1 MISGMIIVIKSIY
14 VVIYIIIASII
25 SLPLYLF
32 VCIVGLFSKKK
43 KAWYSQKI
51 VKVLFSVLIFTIGV
65 KIKAFGI
72 ENVPKDEPVL
82 FVANHRGFVDI
93 VAVYVTCPISVGFVS
108 KKEIKKVPCFRTWMK
123 FMNCI
128 FLDRSNIKEGMK
140 SILQGID
147 NIKNGHS
154 MIIMPEGTRNKQEGL
169 LPFKKGSFKMAE
181 KTNCKIVPVAISN
194 SDEVLEKH
202 MPKVKKATVTIQYG
216 QAIDYANLTKDEKK
230 TIAVDVREV
239 VLKMLDNV
247 NK

>member
-1 MISGMIIVIKSIY
+1 MIKGIY

-43 KAWYSQKI
+43 KAWYSQRI
-51 VKVLFSVLIFTIGV
+51 VRVFFKVLIFTIGV
-65 KIKAFGI
+65 KVKASGM

-82 FVANHRGFVDI
+82 FVSNHRGFTDI
-93 VAVYVTCPISVGFVS
+93 VAVYVSCPIQVGFVS

-123 FMNCI
+123 FMNCV
-128 FLDRSNIKEGMK
+128 FLDRANIKEGMK
-140 SILQGID
+140 TILKAID
-147 NIKNGHS
+147 NIKNGYS
-154 MIIMPEGTRNKQEGL
+154 MIIMPEGTRNKNEGV
-169 LPFKKGSFKMAE
+169 LPFKKGSFKLAE

-202 MPKVKKATVTIQYG
+202 IPKVKSATVTIQYG
-216 QAIDYANLTKDEKK
+216 QAIDYVNLTKEKKK
-230 TIAVDVREV
+230 TIATDVRE
-239 VLKMLDNV
+239 LILEMLDNV

>member
-1 MISGMIIVIKSIY
+1 MIKSIY